1 MHHENQTSI
10 LFWNCWWNILPWL
23 CIGPEKSLEILNID
37 SKYTLGFIFHN
48 LRGKIFL
55 LNSMVG
61 DITLAV
67 LTSHGEFV
75 RQALL
80 FTSENIYQPLIVFTH
95 CTFLCE
101 IHEPM
106 CSGVCTY
113 LYIQRPKRDI
123 VFPVLPICNLLLW
136 NRDFSLSSCV
146 HRHCAGIARKGNNCL
161 GTEDLKEGPPAYT
174 QVQPLHQPNILSLSE
189 PNPKQSAIH

>member
-1 MHHENQTSI
+1 MIIQTVVSI
-10 LFWNCWWNILPWL
+10 KLTTLSCRL

-95 CTFLCE
+95 CTIFFLQEWILPSE
-101 IHEPM
+101 I
-106 CSGVCTY
+106 SD
-113 LYIQRPKRDI
+113 LDWLLLLKRNLKLDI
-123 VFPVLPICNLLLW
+123 VFKHLIGKDW
-136 NRDFSLSSCV
+136 ASYATHMSWSSPSTQL
-146 HRHCAGIARKGNNCL
+146 HCFPEVGKRAI
-161 GTEDLKEGPPAYT
+161 TLK
-174 QVQPLHQPNILSLSE
+174 H
-189 PNPKQSAIH
+189 